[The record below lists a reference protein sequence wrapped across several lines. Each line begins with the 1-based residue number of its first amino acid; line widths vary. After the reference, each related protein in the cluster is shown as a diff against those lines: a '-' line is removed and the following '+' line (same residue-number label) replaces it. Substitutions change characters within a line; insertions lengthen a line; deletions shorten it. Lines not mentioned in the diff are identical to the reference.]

1 MLKKEKIKIIVVL
14 ILITIMA
21 LTYFFF
27 GKESVV
33 MKSVAGFSLVF
44 WVITMIYLNKKHD

>member
-14 ILITIMA
+14 ILIAMMG

-27 GKESVV
+27 GKESMV
-33 MKSVAGFSLVF
+33 MKSVAGFSLVC
-44 WVITMIYLNKKHD
+44 WVIIMIYLNKKHD